1 MSNHLMTDLE
11 LLNLTPELVG
21 RAVRTV
27 AHHAADDAEA
37 RWFCQA
43 LGLLPTVPAR
53 PEARDATGR
62 MRSGTYRKEQA

>member
-1 MSNHLMTDLE
+1 MTDLA
-11 LLNLTPELVG
+11 VG
-21 RAVRTV
+21 GNTDDEIRWAVHRCV
-27 AHHAADDAEA
+27 HHAVDEAEA
-37 RWFCQA
+37 RVFVEA